1 MPLHV
6 SSCCAKPMHLVA
18 ALSCGAAS
26 FAAWFLY
33 FALYWPYRE
42 KFDEAGRYFDET
54 TLVVYHEQSSMLLFP
69 AVVFFVFSLCFAAF
83 WLVGRKLRSPKSSPS
98 S

>member
-1 MPLHV
+1 MY
-6 SSCCAKPMHLVA
+6 LVA

-26 FAAWFLY
+26 LATWFLY
-33 FALYWPYRE
+33 FVLYWPYRE

-69 AVVFFVFSLCFAAF
+69 AVVFFILSLGFTAF
-83 WLVGRKLRSPKSSPS
+83 WLVGSKLRSPKSSPS